1 MEGEVKEVKKVAIAV
16 LAMAFFMLTLAVVP
30 AWAGNSKWIPVVITR
45 TSLITTGTR
54 WYTEGDTY
62 HLRDSVSLSL
72 TYSITGTGISY
83 VGSSHATF
91 EGNLNL
97 KTGEGSS
104 TWHSEILLPGGGFK
118 GIIHIRGT
126 CRVISESY
134 SNVGLR
140 GYILPINATLEG
152 QWAGFGDYVGQ
163 KLVLEY
169 DIVNTVQ
176 PSTLNGYLFI
186 P

>member
-1 MEGEVKEVKKVAIAV
+1 MKKVAIAV
-16 LAMAFFMLTLAVVP
+16 LVMAFSMLTLAVVP
-30 AWAGNSKWIPVVITR
+30 AWAGSKWIPVVIKR
-45 TSLITTGTR
+45 TSVTTTGTR

-62 HLRDSVSLSL
+62 HLRDSSSVCP

-83 VGSSHATF
+83 VGSSQATF

-97 KTGEGSS
+97 KTGEGSLI
-104 TWHSEILLPGGGFK
+104 WHSEISLPGGSFK
-118 GIIHIRGT
+118 GIIHMSGT
-126 CRVISESY
+126 CRVIKESY

-140 GYILPINATLEG
+140 GFMLPINATFDA
-152 QWAGFGDYVGQ
+152 QWTGLGDYVGQ
-163 KLVLEY
+163 KLVLKY
-169 DIVNTVQ
+169 DYVNAAE